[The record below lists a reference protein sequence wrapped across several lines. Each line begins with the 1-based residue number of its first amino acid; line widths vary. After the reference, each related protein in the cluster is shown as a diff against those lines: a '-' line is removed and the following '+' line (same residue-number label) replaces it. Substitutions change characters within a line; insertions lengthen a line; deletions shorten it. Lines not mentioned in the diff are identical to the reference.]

1 MSSRTYYDDGVTE
14 PTAVP
19 PWRILRGLAVSGF
32 LLALPGGLLPV
43 WGYHIRADFDT
54 AANYFG
60 VLGAGMTGGAL
71 LGIRLRKK
79 YAVEHLL
86 AGGCFLG
93 AVSLLLL
100 ALASPS
106 AGFWYQC
113 LALLL
118 TGAAA
123 GVINTSVF
131 ESLAPTWESD
141 PAGITLTGGIFFGL
155 GSVVSAWLMS
165 KCLDSM
171 LAPRLFALAA
181 LVTGATGVLFG
192 RVPLSRYSPRLLPV
206 SEAVKDLRSVM
217 AIFFAL
223 LLFFQFA
230 SEWSIAGWLP
240 VFLIDRLGLSPETAL
255 LLLALYWLALTAGRV
270 ITARLLPVVRHQRLL
285 AVSAICALFGC
296 ICLLL
301 APTRGGM
308 IVGILLT
315 GAGFSAI
322 YPLAAERI
330 ATRFS
335 YYHPGYFNGIF
346 TFAMLGGILAPF
358 VLGHVAA
365 VAGLEVIPLA
375 ALMSSCA
382 VFTLVLLIW
391 LGRKVSGS

>member
-1 MSSRTYYDDGVTE
+1 VQ
-14 PTAVP
+14 

-43 WGYHIRADFDT
+43 WGYHIRADFGM

-60 VLGAGMTGGAL
+60 VLGAGLTSGAL
-71 LGIRLRKK
+71 LGIRLRRK
-79 YAVEHLL
+79 YRVEHLL

-93 AVSLLLL
+93 ALALLML

-106 AGFWYQC
+106 AGFWYHA

-123 GVINTSVF
+123 GMVNTSVF
-131 ESLAPTWESD
+131 ESLAPAWESD
-141 PAGITLTGGIFFGL
+141 PAGITLTGGIFFGM

-165 KCLDSM
+165 KCLDTL
-171 LAPRLFALAA
+171 LAPRLFAIAALAA
-181 LVTGATGVLFG
+181 GATGVLFG
-192 RVPLSRYSPRLLPV
+192 QTPLSRYSPRLLPV
-206 SEAVKDLRSVM
+206 AEAVKDLRSVM

-255 LLLALYWLALTAGRV
+255 LLLALYWLALTLGRFIAV
-270 ITARLLPVVRHQRLL
+270 RLLTRVRHQRLL
-285 AVSAICALFGC
+285 AASAFCALFGC
-296 ICLLL
+296 VCLLL

-308 IVGILLT
+308 VAGILLT

-322 YPLAAERI
+322 YPLSAERI

-358 VLGHVAA
+358 VLGHVAEG
-365 VAGLEVIPLA
+365 AGLQVIPLA
-375 ALMSSCA
+375 AMASSCA
-382 VFTLVLLIW
+382 VFGLVLLIW